1 MPIIFQWKKV
11 HKIGENMCNQ
21 VSDKGLY
28 PEYTKNCNN
37 SNRRQMIE
45 FFNGQRFKY
54 ILTIKD
60 TQHRLSQ
67 YTYEK
72 MCTIISH

>member
-1 MPIIFQWKKV
+1 MLYANYILMKQWKKV

-37 SNRRQMIE
+37 SKIRQMIE
-45 FFNGQRFKY
+45 FLNGQK
-54 ILTIKD
+54 ILIHLTIKD
-60 TQHRLSQ
+60 AQHRLS
-67 YTYEK
+67 
-72 MCTIISH
+72 